1 MFAQLRPQKYVISSW
16 FEYFLQWKT
25 LMWKW
30 SFLLIM
36 HHNTIC
42 QIIAI
47 WCFSSLTCRA
57 DTWLIS
63 HTECRNMC
71 IASACSHLT
80 ELWLRLRFWMQIAA
94 IRRRSVLKY
103 PNCLLS
109 RVSQSPLQLLMILI
123 SVPDDNNALPVVLRA
138 PVAPVAFKLTQ
149 YDVSPSRLTGQQLS
163 LHHTSDH
170 SHKNERLTNSIR
182 LRKGLGI
189 KEMVCFSQWDRFSI
203 VILWTMSKFSNLD
216 L

>member
-123 SVPDDNNALPVVLRA
+123 SAPDDNNALPVVLRA

-170 SHKNERLTNSIR
+170 SHKSGWPTPYDSE
-182 LRKGLGI
+182 KDW
-189 KEMVCFSQWDRFSI
+189 E
-203 VILWTMSKFSNLD
+203 
-216 L
+216 

>member
-1 MFAQLRPQKYVISSW
+1 MQKRTCLLNSDPKNMSYHHGLNI
-16 FEYFLQWKT
+16 FYGKKKNII

-47 WCFSSLTCRA
+47 WCFSSLTCPA

-71 IASACSHLT
+71 IASACSHLS

-149 YDVSPSRLTGQQLS
+149 YDVSPSRLTGQ
-163 LHHTSDH
+163 
-170 SHKNERLTNSIR
+170 
-182 LRKGLGI
+182 
-189 KEMVCFSQWDRFSI
+189 
-203 VILWTMSKFSNLD
+203 
-216 L
+216 

>member
-1 MFAQLRPQKYVISSW
+1 MMFFFFNLS
-16 FEYFLQWKT
+16 
-25 LMWKW
+25 
-30 SFLLIM
+30 
-36 HHNTIC
+36 
-42 QIIAI
+42 
-47 WCFSSLTCRA
+47 CRHM
-57 DTWLIS
+57 IS

-123 SVPDDNNALPVVLRA
+123 SAPDDNNALPVVLRA

-149 YDVSPSRLTGQQLS
+149 YDVSPSASQDNSFHSTTLQIIHTKADDQLHTTLKRTGN
-163 LHHTSDH
+163 
-170 SHKNERLTNSIR
+170 KRN
-182 LRKGLGI
+182 G
-189 KEMVCFSQWDRFSI
+189 VF
-203 VILWTMSKFSNLD
+203 
-216 L
+216 